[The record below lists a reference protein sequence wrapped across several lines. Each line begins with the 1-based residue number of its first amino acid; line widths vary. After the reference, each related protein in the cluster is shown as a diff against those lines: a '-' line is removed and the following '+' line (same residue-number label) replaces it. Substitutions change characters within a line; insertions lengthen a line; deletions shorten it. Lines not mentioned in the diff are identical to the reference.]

1 MFYFILSGGSLIC
14 CESCPAGLMFYFIF
28 SGGSLICCESCPAA
42 FHADCVKV
50 KSTEGSFYCGECAA
64 GKRPLYGDIVWV
76 KLGTYR

>member
-42 FHADCVKV
+42 FHAECVKV
-50 KSTEGSFYCGECAA
+50 KSTEGS
-64 GKRPLYGDIVWV
+64 
-76 KLGTYR
+76 

>member
-1 MFYFILSGGSLIC
+1 
-14 CESCPAGLMFYFIF
+14 MFYFIF

-76 KLGTYR
+76 KLGTYHKSCWTTLTAY